1 MRIKIFPKNEQAFS
15 KFFIVLTPLFLLLL
29 GTIAL
34 TKEAYFIFASILP
47 QNSFLNSGYLEKL
60 NNHITYNLMLSFLIV
75 FLTVYLLPK
84 TLGRKLII
92 FPIFF
97 LTSLGVIG
105 LESLDLLL
113 GVLFPDNFLFF
124 GNTSFTLI
132 FKILI
137 FFAFVGLIILNILAK
152 KEASLFVSSQY
163 LFGASIFYLIS
174 LLIYRA
180 DFVVFSDNFF
190 INSMYVSTHIY
201 VGYSFVFLS
210 LLHFMITKGI
220 NATLYSKTLGSIGFW
235 GFLFLIPWSNFK
247 FYFGSVLPNWIE
259 NISLYLSISLSLPL
273 LAIAVN
279 FFRTVSTRI
288 DENKVIYSLISFSF
302 GIFVITNIFQI
313 VSSLSNIIPIL
324 SLTNFEIAIRY
335 GYVFSAIL
343 ITISFVYYLIPK
355 IFGRE
360 VKFSRL
366 ESLTSFLLKLV
377 VSLTLFSN
385 ALIGIISG
393 YSWNAGANAGN
404 PTIYGEGFGLLWS
417 LISTPLTLNMF
428 LSLTLLLPFLLFFI
442 SVVKAVVNG
451 EITEAETIELTE
463 EELPV

>member
-15 KFFIVLTPLFLLLL
+15 KFFIVLSPLLFLLL
-29 GTIAL
+29 GIVSL
-34 TKEAYFIFASILP
+34 TKEAFFIFAGILP
-47 QNSFLNSGYLEKL
+47 QNNFLNSGLLEKL
-60 NNHITYNLMLSFLIV
+60 NNHITYSLILSFLII

-113 GVLFPDNFLFF
+113 GVLFPNNFLFF
-124 GNTSFTLI
+124 GNTSFTSI

-137 FFAFVGLIILNILAK
+137 FFAFVGLVIINILAK
-152 KEASLFVSSQY
+152 KEPSLFVSSQY
-163 LFGASIFYLIS
+163 LFGASLFYLIS
-174 LLIYRA
+174 LMIYRG

-235 GFLFLIPWSNFK
+235 GFLFLLPWTNFK

-273 LAIAVN
+273 LAITVN
-279 FFRTVSTRI
+279 FIRTVTTRS
-288 DENKVIYSLISFSF
+288 DENYIIYSLVSFSF
-302 GIFVITNIFQI
+302 GIFVITNVFQI

-343 ITISFVYYLIPK
+343 ISVSFIYYLIPK

-360 VKFSRL
+360 IKFSRL
-366 ESLTSFLLKLV
+366 ESITSFFLKFV
-377 VSLTLFSN
+377 VSVTLLSN
-385 ALIGIISG
+385 ALIGVVSG

-404 PTIYGEGFGLLWS
+404 PTIYGEGYSLLWS
-417 LISTPLTLNMF
+417 LIRTPLTLNMF
-428 LSLTLLLPFLLFFI
+428 LSLILLFAFLLFFV
-442 SVVKAVVNG
+442 SVLKAVVNG
-451 EITEAETIELTE
+451 DITEAETIELTE
-463 EELPV
+463 EELPE

>member
-15 KFFIVLTPLFLLLL
+15 KFFIVLTPLFFLLL
-29 GTIAL
+29 GTVTLI
-34 TKEAYFIFASILP
+34 KEAYFIFAAILP
-47 QNSFLNSGYLEKL
+47 QNSILNSGFLEKL
-60 NNHITYNLMLSFLIV
+60 NNHITYNLVLSFLIV

-113 GVLFPDNFLFF
+113 GVLFPNDLLFF

-137 FFAFVGLIILNILAK
+137 FFAFVGLVILNILAK
-152 KEASLFVSSQY
+152 KEQSIFVSSQY
-163 LFGASIFYLIS
+163 LFGASLFYLVS
-174 LLIYRA
+174 LLIYRG

-201 VGYSFVFLS
+201 IGYSFVFLS
-210 LLHFMITKGI
+210 LLHFMITKAI
-220 NATLYSKTLGSIGFW
+220 NATLYNKTLGSIGFW
-235 GFLFLIPWSNFK
+235 GFLFLLPWTNFK

-259 NISLYLSISLSLPL
+259 NISLYLSLSLSLPL
-273 LAIAVN
+273 LAVSVN
-279 FFRTVSTRI
+279 FFKTVATRI
-288 DENKVIYSLISFSF
+288 DENNIIYSLTSFSF
-302 GIFVITNIFQI
+302 GVFVLTNIFQI
-313 VSSLSNIIPIL
+313 ISSLSNIIPIL
-324 SLTNFEIAIRY
+324 SLTNFDIAIRY
-335 GYVFSAIL
+335 GYVFSALL
-343 ITISFVYYLIPK
+343 ISISFIYYLIPK

-360 VKFSRL
+360 VKFTRI
-366 ESLTSFLLKLV
+366 ESITSFLLKFV
-377 VSLTLFSN
+377 VSITLFSN
-385 ALIGIISG
+385 ALIGVISG

-404 PTIYGEGFGLLWS
+404 PTIYGEGYSLLWS
-417 LISTPLTLNMF
+417 LIRTPLTLNMF
-428 LSLTLLLPFLLFFI
+428 LSMILLFAFLLFFV
-442 SVVKAVVNG
+442 SVFKAVVNG
-451 EITEAETIELTE
+451 DITEAETIELTE

>member
-1 MRIKIFPKNEQAFS
+1 
-15 KFFIVLTPLFLLLL
+15 
-29 GTIAL
+29 
-34 TKEAYFIFASILP
+34 
-47 QNSFLNSGYLEKL
+47 
-60 NNHITYNLMLSFLIV
+60 MLSFLIV

-113 GVLFPDNFLFF
+113 GILFPNSFLFF
-124 GNTSFTLI
+124 GNNSYTLI

-137 FFAFVGLIILNILAK
+137 LFAFVGLIILNILAK

-259 NISLYLSISLSLPL
+259 NISLYLSISLSLHYL
-273 LAIAVN
+273 L
-279 FFRTVSTRI
+279 
-288 DENKVIYSLISFSF
+288 
-302 GIFVITNIFQI
+302 
-313 VSSLSNIIPIL
+313 
-324 SLTNFEIAIRY
+324 
-335 GYVFSAIL
+335 
-343 ITISFVYYLIPK
+343 
-355 IFGRE
+355 
-360 VKFSRL
+360 
-366 ESLTSFLLKLV
+366 
-377 VSLTLFSN
+377 
-385 ALIGIISG
+385 
-393 YSWNAGANAGN
+393 
-404 PTIYGEGFGLLWS
+404 
-417 LISTPLTLNMF
+417 
-428 LSLTLLLPFLLFFI
+428 
-442 SVVKAVVNG
+442 
-451 EITEAETIELTE
+451 
-463 EELPV
+463 

>member
-15 KFFIVLTPLFLLLL
+15 KFFIVLTPLLLLL
-29 GTIAL
+29 FGITAL
-34 TKEAYFIFASILP
+34 TKEAYFVFANILP
-47 QNSFLNSGYLEKL
+47 QNNILNSGFLEKL
-60 NNHITYNLMLSFLIV
+60 NNHIIYSLILSFLIV

-84 TLGRKLII
+84 TLGRKLLI

-113 GVLFPDNFLFF
+113 AIIFPENFLFF
-124 GNTSFTLI
+124 GNISFTLF
-132 FKILI
+132 FKILML
-137 FFAFVGLIILNILAK
+137 FAFVGLVILNILAK
-152 KEASLFVSSQY
+152 KEPSLFISSQY
-163 LFGASIFYLIS
+163 LFGASVFYLIS
-174 LLIYRA
+174 LIIYRG
-180 DFVVFSDNFF
+180 DYVVFSDNFF
-190 INSMYVSTHIY
+190 INAMYISTHIY

-220 NATLYSKTLGSIGFW
+220 NGTLYSKTLGSIGFW
-235 GFLFLIPWSNFK
+235 GFLFLLPWTNFK

-273 LAIAVN
+273 LAITVN
-279 FFRTVSTRI
+279 FFRTVASRN
-288 DENKVIYSLISFSF
+288 DENKIIYGLVSFSF
-302 GIFVITNIFQI
+302 GIFVVSNIFQI

-335 GYVFSAIL
+335 GYVLSCIL
-343 ITISFVYYLIPK
+343 ITVSFIYYLIPK

-360 VKFSRL
+360 IKFTRI
-366 ESLTSFLLKLV
+366 ESMTSFLLKLV
-377 VSLTLFSN
+377 VSGTLFSN

-404 PTIYGEGFGLLWS
+404 PTIYGEGFSLLWS
-417 LISTPLTLNMF
+417 LISTPLTLILF
-428 LSLTLLLPFLLFFI
+428 LSLILLLPFFLFFL
-442 SVVKAVVNG
+442 SVLKAVVNG
-451 EITEAETIELTE
+451 PITEAETIELTE

>member
-15 KFFIVLTPLFLLLL
+15 KFFIVLTPILFLLFA
-29 GTIAL
+29 IVAL
-34 TKEAYFIFASILP
+34 TKEAYFIFAAILP
-47 QNSFLNSGYLEKL
+47 QNSYLTSGYLEKL
-60 NNHITYNLMLSFLIV
+60 NNHIIYNLILSFLIV

-92 FPIFF
+92 FPFFF

-113 GVLFPDNFLFF
+113 GILFPDNFLFF
-124 GNTSFTLI
+124 GNTTYTLI

-137 FFAFVGLIILNILAK
+137 FFAFVGLVILNILAK
-152 KEASLFVSSQY
+152 KEPSLFVSSQY
-163 LFGASIFYLIS
+163 LFGASIFYLVS
-174 LLIYRA
+174 LLIYRGN
-180 DFVVFSDNFF
+180 FIVFSDNFF

-235 GFLFLIPWSNFK
+235 GFLFLLPWTNFK

-259 NISLYLSISLSLPL
+259 NISLYLSISLLLPI
-273 LAIAVN
+273 LAIVVN
-279 FFRTVSTRI
+279 FFKTISTRI
-288 DENKVIYSLISFSF
+288 EENNIIYSLASFSF
-302 GIFVITNIFQI
+302 GIFVLTNIFQI

-324 SLTNFEIAIRY
+324 SLTNFELAIRY
-335 GYVFSAIL
+335 GYVFSALL
-343 ITISFVYYLIPK
+343 ISISFIYYLVPK

-366 ESLTSFLLKLV
+366 ESITSFLLKFI
-377 VSLTLFSN
+377 VSITLFSN
-385 ALIGIISG
+385 ALIGVISG

-404 PTIYGEGFGLLWS
+404 PTIYGEGYGLLWT
-417 LISTPLTLNMF
+417 LIRTPLTINMF

-442 SVVKAVVNG
+442 SVIRAVVNG
-451 EITEAETIELTE
+451 KITEAETIELTE
-463 EELPV
+463 EELQV

>member
-1 MRIKIFPKNEQAFS
+1 MNKVTVVGAGKYGSMTALRIAEYD
-15 KFFIVLTPLFLLLL
+15 IVQEVVMTDIVE
-29 GTIAL
+29 G
-34 TKEAYFIFASILP
+34 LP
-47 QNSFLNSGYLEKL
+47 QGLALDINQSRFVEQFN
-60 NNHITYNLMLSFLIV
+60 T
-75 FLTVYLLPK
+75 
-84 TLGRKLII
+84 KLIG
-92 FPIFF
+92 
-97 LTSLGVIG
+97 TNDYKDTEGSDVVVITAG
-105 LESLDLLL
+105 L
-113 GVLFPDNFLFF
+113 PR
-124 GNTSFTLI
+124 
-132 FKILI
+132 K
-137 FFAFVGLIILNILAK
+137 
-152 KEASLFVSSQY
+152 
-163 LFGASIFYLIS
+163 
-174 LLIYRA
+174 
-180 DFVVFSDNFF
+180 
-190 INSMYVSTHIY
+190 
-201 VGYSFVFLS
+201 FVFLS

-273 LAIAVN
+273 LAIVVN